1 MGEAPVR
8 IVIADDHALVR
19 EGTRELLGRHPD
31 LQVVGEVAS
40 GDEVVAAVLAA
51 EPDLVLL
58 DVRLP
63 GASGIEVMRRLAVE
77 APAVKVVMLSAFA
90 EHDYVSAALGA
101 GAAGYLLKTAP
112 GEEVAAAIRAV
123 MSGATVLD
131 PAVSKQLAVGTGA
144 GSNPGELTAREAELV
159 RLVAE
164 GLPNKAVAT
173 RLGLSRRTVEGHLG
187 RIFAKLGV
195 ATRTELA
202 HYATVHGLLGGD
214 ESQP

>member
-1 MGEAPVR
+1 MEEAPVR

-31 LQVVGEVAS
+31 LQVVGEAAS
-40 GDEVVAAVLAA
+40 GDEVVATVLAA
-51 EPDLVLL
+51 EPNVVLL

-90 EHDYVSAALGA
+90 EHDYVSAALAA

-131 PAVSKQLAVGTGA
+131 PAVSRQLAGGTGA
-144 GSNPGELTAREAELV
+144 GSNPGELTPREAELV

-202 HYATVHGLLGGD
+202 HYATIHGLLGGD
-214 ESQP
+214 EPRP